1 MSCKLTGTMR
11 RLILL
16 ALGPEAALGLV
27 PSTAIADSATHVRLI
42 LLALGPE
49 AALGLVPGTAIADSA
64 TPVYTLEMKART
76 SAPLRMETC

>member
-1 MSCKLTGTMR
+1 
-11 RLILL
+11 
-16 ALGPEAALGLV
+16 V

-64 TPVYTLEMKART
+64 TPVYTLEMEART